1 MNKRVK
7 RLRESLAAK
16 GIDAVF
22 ITQAENRRYL
32 SGFHGTA
39 GYLIITQQKAVLATD
54 FRYVEQAVKEAPDF
68 EVLRISGSL
77 NDWFPGLVNDIGIK
91 NLGFEGGDVTYDFHS
106 RLRDALKKK
115 QVAAKLV
122 ALNSLVENLR
132 AIKEPEEIELIRQA
146 SVITDAAF
154 ESVEQNIKVGI
165 TEKQLAWELEKA
177 LRESGSQSLPFDIIV
192 GSGPNAALPHA
203 KPSDR
208 VIGEGETV
216 VIDMGG
222 RVSGYASD
230 LTRTICL
237 GKADTRLKQV
247 YNTVLEAQSTAM
259 AQIRAG
265 MTGKAADAI
274 ARDIIK
280 AAGFGDAFGH
290 SLGHGVGLA
299 EHELPYLSP
308 NAEEPLTDGMVFTV
322 EPGIYLIGWGGVR
335 IEDTVVMEKGKVR
348 PLTKARKAN
357 F

>member
-1 MNKRVK
+1 VNKRVK